1 MQYVSA
7 MAEPVSCCKADPF
20 LFPLLGQVNKTEK
33 EIVQEKFNLEKE
45 LAKNKVFC
53 IC

>member
-1 MQYVSA
+1 MYLLWQSLSA
-7 MAEPVSCCKADPF
+7 AVKLTHF
-20 LFPLLGQVNKTEK
+20 FFPLLGQVNKTEK